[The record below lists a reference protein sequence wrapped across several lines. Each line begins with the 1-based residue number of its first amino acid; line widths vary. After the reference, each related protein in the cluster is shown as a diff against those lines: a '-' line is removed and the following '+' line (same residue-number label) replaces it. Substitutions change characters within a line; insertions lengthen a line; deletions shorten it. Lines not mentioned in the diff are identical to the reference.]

1 MRSRPCWRWSR
12 CCFVRVLQYSLFVG
26 IVCLLCLF
34 VAYWA
39 FWGTLLQSLSY
50 RMQVVLQK
58 LAPATPDAV
67 EALALGDQPQGK
79 AMIVCMR
86 RDICVSLFN
95 ELIALRPEWEGTR
108 RQRKGRDI
116 GYNPEDGAV
125 RIVMTGAA
133 PDRKGGAT
141 FFYTAFGPAPI
152 ATPIS
157 YFDLKD
163 VTLLDCA
170 HNPDGATADE
180 QANQAANRT
189 LETEIEQAGHHHFPV
204 TGGSPDFTHAEP
216 GFGVTCTDEEALR
229 LARQFR
235 QEAVFK
241 VEDGRVFL
249 ISALDTNA
257 APEEIGSWNNLI
269 LP

>member
-1 MRSRPCWRWSR
+1 MDPNLKNEYRQVRFR
-12 CCFVRVLQYSLFVG
+12 CTTPSL
-26 IVCLLCLF
+26 
-34 VAYWA
+34 
-39 FWGTLLQSLSY
+39 
-50 RMQVVLQK
+50 
-58 LAPATPDAV
+58 P
-67 EALALGDQPQGK
+67 
-79 AMIVCMR
+79 R
-86 RDICVSLFN
+86 R
-95 ELIALRPEWEGTR
+95 
-108 RQRKGRDI
+108 
-116 GYNPEDGAV
+116 
-125 RIVMTGAA
+125 
-133 PDRKGGAT
+133 
-141 FFYTAFGPAPI
+141 FFIIT
-152 ATPIS
+152 
-157 YFDLKD
+157 
-163 VTLLDCA
+163 A
-170 HNPDGATADE
+170 HNPDGATVDR

-257 APEEIGSWNNLI
+257 APEEIGSWNDLI